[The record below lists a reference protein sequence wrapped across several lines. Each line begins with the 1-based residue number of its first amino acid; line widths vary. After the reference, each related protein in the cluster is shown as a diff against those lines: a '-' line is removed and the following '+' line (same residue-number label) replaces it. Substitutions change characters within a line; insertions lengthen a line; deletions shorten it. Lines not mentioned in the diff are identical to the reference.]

1 MSDVGQSERA
11 AQNRVVRLLRDRLGY
26 RYLGDWQRRPGN
38 ANVEVEFL
46 AANLRKR
53 GYSEALITR
62 AVRELKQAAALG
74 GSRDLYEANRDVYGL
89 LRYGVKVQ
97 ESAGSPHVTV
107 HLIDWANLDANDFAF
122 AQEVTV
128 TGPQHAKRPD
138 VVLYVNGI
146 ALVTLEL
153 KRSTVA
159 VGEGIRQT
167 IGNQKPEYIRQFFTT
182 VQLVLAGNDSEG
194 LSYGVIDTPEKYWL
208 RWRLITDMDPATRA
222 RVTAEAAVAEGRLD
236 QGLAV
241 LVARHRLLEM
251 IHDFIVFDA
260 GVKKTARPN
269 QYFGVRAAQERMRR
283 REGGIIWHTQGSGK
297 SLTMVWLAKWLTEQD
312 PAARVLL
319 MTDRTEL
326 DEQIERVFTGVRE
339 DIYRTSS
346 GADLLAVLDGS
357 TERLICSLIHKFRA
371 PGSSSGSS
379 SRELSDDEATARF
392 IEELRR
398 SVPPGFAAKGNLY
411 VFVDE
416 AHRTQA
422 GKMHAAM
429 KALLPNAVFIGFT
442 GTPLLK
448 ADKKT
453 TFEQFG
459 SFIHAYKFDEGVQD
473 GVILDLRYEARNI
486 EQHLSSPGK
495 IDQWFDAKTRG
506 MTNLAKAALKKRWGT
521 FQKVAS
527 SRSRTQQVVAD
538 ILLDMET
545 RPRLMDGRGN
555 AMLVCDSIYQAC
567 MTYRAF
573 VEAGFKGKCAIV
585 TSYTPSASDASK
597 DDGGQGMTEKLLQYN
612 TYLEMLSDYFGEPP
626 ATAMHKAA
634 RFEQEVKARFIK
646 EPGQMRV
653 LIVVDKL
660 LTGFDAPSATYLYI
674 DKSMRD
680 HGLFQAICRVN
691 RLDGDDKDYG
701 YIVDYQDLFRALRDA
716 ISDYTTGP
724 LEGYDKQDVAGLL
737 SDRLV
742 KGREDLDE
750 ALDYVEAIC
759 EPVEPPKN
767 TAQYLRH
774 FCAAEAGN
782 AAQLQAN
789 EFKRVDLYKGVA
801 RLVRAYANL
810 ANDMAGAGYSD
821 ARAAEIK
828 ARVTHFAAVRDEV
841 RQGAGDKVDF
851 KKYEPGMRHLLDS
864 YIQADAPE
872 RVADLGDAG
881 LIDLIVK
888 LGPAAVDH
896 LPPGTRKDPDAVAE
910 TIANNV
916 RRLIIDETPTNP
928 RYYER
933 MSELLADLI
942 RQRHEQAVSYK
953 EYLERLIEL
962 ARQAGTGQGGTYPGW
977 ADTGA
982 KRALLD
988 FGLPEADAIAVD
1000 RCVLDAR
1007 LDQWVGSLMKERKL
1021 KNALRQTLGDS
1032 FGRLDELFELIKAR
1046 DEYH

>member
-1 MSDVGQSERA
+1 
-11 AQNRVVRLLRDRLGY
+11 L
-26 RYLGDWQRRPGN
+26 
-38 ANVEVEFL
+38 F
-46 AANLRKR
+46 
-53 GYSEALITR
+53 
-62 AVRELKQAAALG
+62 
-74 GSRDLYEANRDVYGL
+74 EANREVYGL

-97 ESAGSPHVTV
+97 ESAGAPHVTV
-107 HLIDWANLDANDFAF
+107 NLIDWTDLDANDFAF
-122 AQEVTV
+122 AEEVTV
-128 TGPQHAKRPD
+128 AGPQHTKRPD

-159 VGEGIRQT
+159 VTEGIRQT

-182 VQLVLAGNDSEG
+182 VQLVLAGSDSEG
-194 LSYGVIDTPEKYWL
+194 LSYGLIDIPEKYWL
-208 RWRLITDMDPATRA
+208 RWRLLSDIDPGTRA
-222 RVTAEAAVAEGRLD
+222 EVTEGTAGVEGPLD

-241 LVARHRLLEM
+241 LAARHRLLEI
-251 IHDFIVFDA
+251 IHDFIVFDS
-260 GVKKTARPN
+260 GIKKTARPN
-269 QYFGVRAAQERMRR
+269 QYFGVRAAQERIRR
-283 REGGIIWHTQGSGK
+283 REGGIIWHAQGSGK
-297 SLTMVWLAKWLTEQD
+297 SLTMVWLAKWLLEQD
-312 PAARVLL
+312 PEARVLL

-326 DEQIERVFTGVRE
+326 DEQIEKVFKGIRE
-339 DIYRTSS
+339 DIYRTSRGS
-346 GADLLAVLDGS
+346 DLLAVLNGS
-357 TERLICSLIHKFRA
+357 TERLVCSLIHKFRA

-379 SRELSDDEATARF
+379 GSSSVELSDDEATEKF
-392 IEELRR
+392 IEELRS
-398 SVPPGFAAKGNLY
+398 SVPPGFSAKGNLY

-429 KALLPNAVFIGFT
+429 KALLPTAVFIGFT

-448 ADKKT
+448 TDKKT

-459 SFIHAYKFDEGVQD
+459 SFIHTYKFNEGVQD

-486 EQHLSSPGK
+486 EQRLNSPGK

-506 MTNLAKAALKKRWGT
+506 MTDLAKASLKKRWGT
-521 FQKVAS
+521 FQKIAS
-527 SRSRTQQVVAD
+527 SRSRTHQIVAD
-538 ILLDMET
+538 ILFDMDT
-545 RPRLMDGRGN
+545 RPRLIDGQGN

-573 VEAGFKGKCAIV
+573 CEAGFKGKCAIV

-597 DDGGQGMTEKLLQYN
+597 EDGGQGVTEKLLQYG
-612 TYLEMLSDYFGEPP
+612 TYLEMLSDHFGEPP

-634 RFEQEVKARFIK
+634 KFEQEVKARFIS

-674 DKSMRD
+674 DKSMQD

-724 LEGYDKQDVAGLL
+724 LEEYDKQDVDGLL
-737 SDRLV
+737 SSRLA
-742 KGREDLDE
+742 KGRDDLDE
-750 ALDYVEAIC
+750 ALDYVEALC

-774 FCAAEAGN
+774 FCAAEDGSAE
-782 AAQLQAN
+782 QLKAN

-810 ANDMAGAGYSD
+810 ANDMAEAGYSD
-821 ARAAEIK
+821 TIAAEIK
-828 ARVTHFAAVRDEV
+828 AKVVHFTAVRNEV

-851 KKYEPGMRHLLDS
+851 KKYEPGMRQLLDT

-872 RVADLGDAG
+872 RVADFGDTG
-881 LIDLIVK
+881 LIELIVR
-888 LGPAAVDH
+888 LGPAAIDY
-896 LPPGTRKDPDAVAE
+896 LPAGTRKDPDAVAE

-916 RRLIIDETPTNP
+916 RRLIIDEMPTNP
-928 RYYER
+928 KYYER

-942 RQRHEQAVSYK
+942 RQRHEQAISYK

-962 ARQAGTGQGGTYPGW
+962 AQQAGTEGGTYPDW

-988 FGLPEADAIAVD
+988 FGLPHADVVLVD
-1000 RCVLDAR
+1000 RCVLDVR
-1007 LDQWVGSLMKERKL
+1007 LDHWVGSLMKERKL
-1021 KNALRQTLGDS
+1021 KHALRQTLGNS
-1032 FGRLDELFELIKAR
+1032 FDRLDELFELIKAR
-1046 DEYH
+1046 DEYR